1 MLRLLTRFLAQLLL
15 AGGFIALIVDGT
27 RSIAGGRLAVTSM
40 STGLSELFP
49 ALYAG
54 LRASVSARSQWLW
67 DPVMTGVMAIPV
79 SLSLAGLG
87 ALFILI
93 SAKREANRRYWRP

>member
-27 RSIAGGRLAVTSM
+27 RSIAGGQLAVTSL
-40 STGLSELFP
+40 SAGLSELFP
-49 ALYAG
+49 ALYNG
-54 LRASVSARSQWLW
+54 LRASVSARAQWLW
-67 DPVMTGVMAIPV
+67 DPVMTGVMTTPV
-79 SLSLAGLG
+79 SLALAGLG

-93 SAKREANRRYWRP
+93 STKREANRRYWRP

>member
-27 RSIAGGRLAVTSM
+27 RSIAGGQLAVTSL
-40 STGLSELFP
+40 SAGLSELFP
-49 ALYAG
+49 ALYNG
-54 LRASVSARSQWLW
+54 LRASVSARAQWLW
-67 DPVMTGVMAIPV
+67 DPVMTGVMTIPV

-93 SAKREANRRYWRP
+93 STKREANRRYWRP

>member
-1 MLRLLTRFLAQLLL
+1 MIRLLTRFLAQLLL
-15 AGGFIALIVDGT
+15 AAAFIALIVDGT
-27 RSIAGGRLAVTSM
+27 RSIAGGQLAVTSLQ
-40 STGLSELFP
+40 SGLSELFP
-49 ALYAG
+49 AFYAS

-67 DPVMTGVMAIPV
+67 DPVMTGLMALPV
-79 SLSLAGLG
+79 SLSLAALA